1 MNFDTSSRRNFIK
14 KSAIVTGFAATGSAA
29 LALNSEMPSGG
40 VEKLT
45 REVWIASFS
54 QSGLSEKSPADLE
67 EKMLKLLGN
76 LSIYKPDI
84 VCLPEAYPFQIAGQ
98 KYSMAQQ
105 LEISA
110 ESLVK
115 YAAFSKLNNCYTIC
129 PVYTAENG
137 LSYNAAVIFDRSGA
151 KLGEYRKIRLTKG
164 EVESGL
170 IPGPVIPPVFQT
182 DFGKIGVQICFDS
195 LWDDGW
201 KSLRAQGAEIVFW
214 ASAYSGGQV
223 LNAKALL
230 HQYVVVSSTRPGPA
244 KICDISGELIA
255 QTGKWDKN
263 LVCAPVNLEKAFLHT
278 WPYCNRFP
286 EIKLKYGRKVKI
298 TTYHDEEWTIIESL
312 SPDVKVA
319 DIMAEFELRTY
330 EQHKL
335 DAEIAQENARKKAGI
350 Y

>member
-1 MNFDTSSRRNFIK
+1 MKFDTTSRRNFLK
-14 KSAIVTGFAATGSAA
+14 KSAMVTGFAATGSGA
-29 LALNSEMPSGG
+29 LAMNSELSAGG
-40 VEKLT
+40 VEKLP

-54 QSGLSEKSPADLE
+54 YSGIGSQSPFELNEKTLELLKSLSV
-67 EKMLKLLGN
+67 
-76 LSIYKPDI
+76 YKPDI
-84 VCLPEAYPFQIAGQ
+84 VCLPEVAPFKEEGKPQSLARSL
-98 KYSMAQQ
+98 KV
-105 LEISA
+105 SA

-115 YAAFSKLNNCYTIC
+115 YATFSRQNNCYTIC
-129 PVYTAENG
+129 PAYTSEKG
-137 LSYNAAVIFDRSGA
+137 ISYNAAVVFDRTGA

-164 EVESGL
+164 ETEWGL
-170 IPGPVIPPVFQT
+170 TPGPAIPPVFKT
-182 DFGKIGVQICFDS
+182 DFGIIGIQICFDS

-201 KSLRAQGAEIVFW
+201 KSLRDQGAEIVFW
-214 ASAYSGGQV
+214 ASAYTGGQV

-230 HQYVVVSSTRPGPA
+230 HQYVVVSSTRPGPS

-298 TTYHDEEWTIIESL
+298 TTYHDEEWSIIESL

-330 EQHKL
+330 AQHKL
-335 DAEIAQENARKKAGI
+335 DAEIAQENARKKAGV
-350 Y
+350 